1 MRRAPLSCG
10 NGQMQVLWVVWVL
23 QTHGGA
29 AREDAACGK
38 LRGAC
43 HIPEKEGDDV
53 LPLIDQAEPAAHT
66 DTLSRLLPP
75 TPPQRLQNEPAADKG
90 GPRQEA
96 AAAQSRAPTCASQRR
111 WPCSRLRWQPTC
123 T

>member
-1 MRRAPLSCG
+1 MLCVRRAPLGCG
-10 NGQMQVLWVVWVL
+10 DGQMQVLWVVGVL

-43 HIPEKEGDDV
+43 HIPDEEGDDV
-53 LPLIDQAEPAAHT
+53 LPLIDQAEPAAQT

-75 TPPQRLQNEPAADKG
+75 TPPQRRQNEPAARG
-90 GPRQEA
+90 GA
-96 AAAQSRAPTCASQRR
+96 AAGSSGGTEPGAHVCEPAPLAV
-111 WPCSRLRWQPTC
+111 
-123 T
+123 